1 MAERLWTMKIL
12 SGVHV
17 GAEAALSEEEAVIGS
32 DETCDFVLED
42 DGLGAR
48 HFSLEAGE
56 ARVRLNVLD
65 TESPVYVDGRQVEG
79 SIELEAYRVVSIGG
93 LALAVGFAEEPWP
106 KIELPALLK
115 SHGESEDGAAEN
127 GGASTGDVQL
137 EGGRGHAETQ
147 DQGQDEAAQT
157 AAGEPDRKRRRT
169 QVWVMASVALVLVA
183 GVVWLLTPKQV
194 VRTQESAADAV
205 RQINE
210 IASRY
215 GAVIDVRQNDGAAPI
230 AVTGHTET
238 EQNRLLLLDEL
249 ARTSIRATVHIVSSE
264 ELVEF
269 ARAILDQSLNTDKR
283 NEVDVEPVAQAPG
296 ELIVTGYVEEK
307 TSLAETKAILER
319 DLKESR
325 GLTYRIQTKA
335 DRLAVLEQKLTALG
349 LGKRLRIQQLEDGI
363 GLFGPV
369 RSKEELTGIV
379 GLAKDFNT
387 EFDSRPR
394 LTLEGTDSFL
404 GVSTID
410 LDIRAVVLGDSIHV
424 ITHGGETHEE
434 GSKIDDDYV
443 IDTITEHHMILEKTG
458 KLAGAGDADGPD
470 FAYFIFEDD

>member
-42 DGLGAR
+42 DGLAAR

-56 ARVRLNVLD
+56 AGVRLTLLD
-65 TESPVYVDGRQVEG
+65 TGNPVYVDGRQVQG
-79 SIELEAYRVVSIGG
+79 SIELEAYRVVSTGG
-93 LALAVGFAEEPWP
+93 LALAVGPAANSWP
-106 KIELPALLK
+106 KIELPALPK
-115 SHGESEDGAAEN
+115 SQSESEDGAAEN
-127 GGASTGDVQL
+127 GGASTGDVL
-137 EGGRGHAETQ
+137 VGAETP
-147 DQGQDEAAQT
+147 DQGEVAAAQT
-157 AAGEPDRKRRRT
+157 AADEPDRKRRRT
-169 QVWVMASVALVLVA
+169 QVWVMASVAMVVVV
-183 GVVWLLTPKQV
+183 GFVWLLTPKQV
-194 VRTQESAADAV
+194 ARTQESAADAA

-215 GAVIDVRQNDGAAPI
+215 GAVIDVRRNDGTAPI
-230 AVTGHTET
+230 FVTGNTQT
-238 EQNRLLLLDEL
+238 EQNRLLFLDEL
-249 ARTSIRATVHIVSSE
+249 AKTSIRATVHIVSSE

-269 ARAILDQSLNTDKR
+269 AGAILDQSLNTDER
-283 NEVDVEPVAQAPG
+283 NKVDVEPVARAPG
-296 ELIVTGYVEEK
+296 ELIVTGYVEEEA
-307 TSLAETKAILER
+307 SLAKTKAVLER

-325 GLTYRIQTKA
+325 GLTYRVETKA
-335 DRLAVLEQKLTALG
+335 DRLAVLEQKLAALG
-349 LGKRLRIQQLEDGI
+349 LGSRFRIQQLGDGV

-369 RSKEELTGIV
+369 RSKQELTGIV
-379 GLAKDFNT
+379 GLAKDFNA

-410 LDIRAVVLGDSIHV
+410 LDIRAVVLGESIHV
-424 ITHGGETHEE
+424 ITHGGETHAE

-443 IDTITEHHMILEKTG
+443 IDTITEHYMILEKTG
-458 KLAGAGDADGPD
+458 EFAGAGDADGPD